1 MQEMIYEQ
9 AIEYLDRVP
18 KFSPRSIANGLEPY
32 NLTAI
37 SELLHRLGDP
47 QDKLKFVHIAG
58 TNGKGSTAAFLS
70 RILMESGYR
79 VGVYTSPHLTDYT
92 ERMQI
97 LIPGKAPYY
106 IPGDDFGFLT
116 GLVKDRAEDMRRDM
130 IQYPSEFELIS
141 AMAFLYFLEQEVDVV
156 VLETGL
162 GGRLDATNVI
172 KTPDLAIIT
181 TISYDHTEILG
192 ESLEQIAYEKAGIIK
207 ENGDVLLYPQ
217 PPEVEEVFDDICR
230 ERGAWLHRAILPGKI
245 TEMSLRGQVFDLPG
259 LKDLTISLPGVYQV
273 GNASLAIGAAKILGI
288 DLMENFNAPYTS
300 MSIAELWRRWHISLT
315 TWFRDY
321 VYFPLGG
328 SRKGR
333 LRKDINIMIV
343 FLVSGLWHGAGMHYV
358 AWGGI
363 NGLYQVIGER
373 LKPIRA
379 RIATALHVKT
389 DVLTFKLYKV
399 AATFLLTLF
408 SDIFFRANNMVAAGA
423 IITSIFTTHNPW
435 ILFDGS
441 LYTLGLGPTEFR
453 FMLLCIGV
461 LIFSDICKR
470 MGICIRE
477 IIGRQ
482 GYVFRV
488 LFLVFAVTFLL
499 TFGIWGPGYDA
510 KNFVYFQ
517 F

>member
-1 MQEMIYEQ
+1 MQEMTYEQ
-9 AIEYLDRVP
+9 AVEYLDRVP

-130 IQYPSEFELIS
+130 IQYPSEFELIC
-141 AMAFLYFLEQEVDVV
+141 AMGFLYFLEQEVDVV

-273 GNASLAIGAAKILGI
+273 GNASLAIGAAKILYTRGYDNI
-288 DLMENFNAPYTS
+288 NDESMRRGLKNTLVPGRFELLRNDPTIVVDGGHNEEGAMVLARSLESQFGDEQKVIFIMGVLADKEYDRMAEQVAPLAKKFFTVTPTS
-300 MSIAELWRRWHISLT
+300 DRALPAAELARFLHASTGLTATPCNTVQTAIRMAISQAEEDDVICIFGSFYFLGEVRSILGAGDAVIAEEDEAQDIPVKRSVHENRAERSEK
-315 TWFRDY
+315 
-321 VYFPLGG
+321 
-328 SRKGR
+328 SEKKKKKG
-333 LRKDINIMIV
+333 I
-343 FLVSGLWHGAGMHYV
+343 
-358 AWGGI
+358 
-363 NGLYQVIGER
+363 
-373 LKPIRA
+373 
-379 RIATALHVKT
+379 
-389 DVLTFKLYKV
+389 
-399 AATFLLTLF
+399 F
-408 SDIFFRANNMVAAGA
+408 SFFR
-423 IITSIFTTHNPW
+423 
-435 ILFDGS
+435 
-441 LYTLGLGPTEFR
+441 
-453 FMLLCIGV
+453 
-461 LIFSDICKR
+461 K
-470 MGICIRE
+470 
-477 IIGRQ
+477 
-482 GYVFRV
+482 
-488 LFLVFAVTFLL
+488 
-499 TFGIWGPGYDA
+499 
-510 KNFVYFQ
+510 
-517 F
+517 